1 MPSRIEDQE
10 RLLEE
15 MLSIQADIRKQNE
28 RKRILKSND
37 DELYSKMFKP
47 VTRSIQK
54 LVAPPISSLHSQPPP
69 LPPAVKE
76 PAVNDDDDDDDKEMK
91 VEDEEKEI
99 PPGDLYY
106 KALEKVPRK
115 FRDDGK
121 LGLNTLHRKI
131 GGFDYEVHG
140 NVLKIFDDDDSE
152 EIHKYDIDDENLWM
166 MLLAKNPQ
174 TVKLAFKDKEG
185 KYLPFAEKYREIAK
199 DLNLT
204 DAITRGLTKR
214 TKYKIINKK
223 GSGFMFTCHPP
234 LVNPNTVV
242 IPSDND
248 GLMHALVVALAELRA
263 GNNSMRNILVP
274 LAQEAQR
281 KRILPKD
288 LPTPNETTWV
298 FA

>member
-1 MPSRIEDQE
+1 MSSRIENQE

-15 MLSIQADIRKQNE
+15 MLSIQSDIRKQNE

-37 DELYSKMFKP
+37 DERYSKMFKP

-54 LVAPPISSLHSQPPP
+54 LVIPPTTT
-69 LPPAVKE
+69 VKE
-76 PAVNDDDDDDDKEMK
+76 PTVNDGDTDDKEMK
-91 VEDEEKEI
+91 VEEDAEKEI

-106 KALEKVPRK
+106 KALEKVPEE

-121 LGLNTLHRKI
+121 LGLNTLYQQI
-131 GGFDYEVHG
+131 GDFDYEIHG
-140 NVLKIFDDDDSE
+140 NVLKIFDGGNE

-166 MLLAKNPQ
+166 LLLAKNPQ
-174 TVKLAFKDKEG
+174 SVKLAFKDKEG

-204 DAITRGLTKR
+204 DAIARGLTKR

-223 GSGFMFTCHPP
+223 GSGFMFTYHPP

-242 IPSDND
+242 IPSDNE

-288 LPTPNETTWV
+288 LLTPNETTWV

>member
-1 MPSRIEDQE
+1 MSSRIENQE

-37 DELYSKMFKP
+37 DEIYSKMFKP

-54 LVAPPISSLHSQPPP
+54 LVIPPP
-69 LPPAVKE
+69 PVVKE
-76 PAVNDDDDDDDKEMK
+76 PTVNDGDTDDIEMK
-91 VEDEEKEI
+91 VEEDDEKEI

-106 KALEKVPRK
+106 KALEKVPEE

-121 LGLNTLHRKI
+121 LGLNTLYQQI
-131 GGFDYEVHG
+131 GDFDYEIHG
-140 NVLKIFDDDDSE
+140 NVLKIFDGGNE

-166 MLLAKNPQ
+166 LLLAKNPQ
-174 TVKLAFKDKEG
+174 SVKLAFKDKEG

-204 DAITRGLTKR
+204 DAIARGLTKR

-223 GSGFMFTCHPP
+223 GSGFMFTYHPP

-242 IPSDND
+242 IPSDNE

-288 LPTPNETTWV
+288 LLTPNETTWV

>member
-1 MPSRIEDQE
+1 MSSRIEDQE

-37 DELYSKMFKP
+37 DERYSKMFKP

-54 LVAPPISSLHSQPPP
+54 LVIPPTTT
-69 LPPAVKE
+69 VKE
-76 PAVNDDDDDDDKEMK
+76 PTVNDGDTDDIEMK
-91 VEDEEKEI
+91 MEEDDEKEI

-106 KALEKVPRK
+106 KALEKVPEE

-121 LGLNTLHRKI
+121 LGLNTLYQQI
-131 GGFDYEVHG
+131 GDFDYEIHG
-140 NVLKIFDDDDSE
+140 NVLKIFDGDNE

-166 MLLAKNPQ
+166 LLLAKNPQ
-174 TVKLAFKDKEG
+174 SVKLAFKDKEG

-204 DAITRGLTKR
+204 DAIARGLTKR

-223 GSGFMFTCHPP
+223 GSGFMFTYHSP

-242 IPSDND
+242 IPSDNE

-288 LPTPNETTWV
+288 LLTPNETTWV